1 MCKVFTAICLYS
13 ADPTAQELKEYD
25 EILAREVRPDPIY
38 SPSFPKPKVQ
48 WSSLNSN
55 YLKNMPKPQ
64 PFTIESCS
72 MDPGFYSTIIP
83 TTELFNGREFGLPN
97 SYITDSSPL
106 FEKVNPFGTLYGFMT
121 DVGVLPVP
129 DVPVHGYSCNAETG
143 AWVIAARGG

>member
-1 MCKVFTAICLYS
+1 MAGCKVFA

-25 EILAREVRPDPIY
+25 EVLAREVRPDPIY
-38 SPSFPKPKVQ
+38 SPSFPKPRVQ

-64 PFTIESCS
+64 EFSIESCS

-83 TTELFNGREFGLPN
+83 TTELFNGREFGLGN
-97 SYITDSSPL
+97 SYITDSSTL
-106 FEKVNPFGTLYGFMT
+106 FEKVHPFGKLYGFMT